1 MDFIPLN
8 IDSKNIIND
17 FFKKSYIQAS
27 DALFGN
33 LYIWHF
39 SRKIEYVILHEC
51 LVIITTYPNNLPF
64 IFYPLGEGDR
74 KKAIQNL
81 IEYFSSINI
90 PLCIHS
96 MEISQKEE
104 LISFM
109 PDTFTIEQNR
119 DRFDYLYSVE
129 DLINLNG
136 RKYHNKKNHLN
147 RFFATYP
154 NFVYEKIDCNNA
166 KWVLSCYKD
175 WLIDSNNLTDGLR
188 NESLGIEACLNNF
201 HALEMRGGMI
211 KIDDT
216 LAAFSLGEQINS
228 DSVVIHIEKANK
240 NYTGIYQAI
249 NQQFLENEWS
259 EFKFVNRE
267 EDLGIE
273 GLRKA
278 KMTYHPIAFVEKFY
292 AKQK

>member
-1 MDFIPLN
+1 MEFIPLDIN
-8 IDSKNIIND
+8 AKNIIND
-17 FFKKSYIQAS
+17 FFNMQYIKAS
-27 DALFGN
+27 DGLFGN

-39 SRKIEYVILHEC
+39 SRKIEYVILHNC
-51 LVIITTYPNNLPF
+51 LVVITTYDGELPF
-64 IFYPLGEGDR
+64 IFYPLGLGDKR
-74 KKAIQNL
+74 KAISDL
-81 IEYFSSINI
+81 MDYFSSINI

-96 MEISQKEE
+96 MELHQKDE
-104 LISFM
+104 LLSFF
-109 PDTFTIEQNR
+109 PETFSIEQNR
-119 DRFDYLYSVE
+119 DRFDYLYSIE

-154 NFVYEKIDCNNA
+154 NFVYEKIDSNNA
-166 KWVLSCYKD
+166 KWVLSSYKN
-175 WLIDSNNLTDGLR
+175 WFSLDSITTGLR
-188 NESLGIEACLNNF
+188 NEFLGIEACLNNF

-216 LAAFSLGEQINS
+216 LAAFSLGEQIND

>member
-1 MDFIPLN
+1 MQFTPLDIN
-8 IDSKNIIND
+8 SKNIIDD
-17 FFKKSYIQAS
+17 FFNMQYIQAS

-39 SRKIEYVILHEC
+39 SRKIEYVILHDC
-51 LVIITTYPNNLPF
+51 LVVITTYDGESPF
-64 IFYPLGEGDR
+64 IFYPLGRGDR
-74 KKAIQNL
+74 KKALNNL
-81 IEYFSSINI
+81 MDYFSSQNI
-90 PLCIHS
+90 PFSINS
-96 MEISQKEE
+96 MELHQKEE
-104 LISFM
+104 LLSFM
-109 PDTFTIEQNR
+109 PNTFVIEQNR
-119 DRFDYLYSVE
+119 DRFDYLYKVE

-154 NFVYEKIDCNNA
+154 NFVYEKIDSNNA
-166 KWVLSCYKD
+166 KWVLSSYKS
-175 WLIDSNNLTDGLR
+175 WFSLDSITTGLR
-188 NESLGIEACLNNF
+188 NEFLGIESCLNNF
-201 HALEMRGGMI
+201 SSLNMKGGLI
-211 KIDDT
+211 KIDNN
-216 LAAFSLGEQINS
+216 LGAFSLGEKINN

-249 NQQFLENEWS
+249 NQQFLENEWRD
-259 EFKFVNRE
+259 FKFVNRE